1 MGLFNGFF
9 ERRRQR
15 ESAIQPGNN
24 LSSEPPP
31 PAGEVKP
38 VGQPVE
44 GVGQGP
50 GPLGMGQDMGV
61 ADVFG
66 VLGMIK
72 DAYQSG
78 NIQVSQGSSHV
89 VDLQGDTNTDELREQ
104 IMAAMQERGI
114 DPNATPDQAAQI
126 DASQYAGLQED
137 LLRVLG
143 EHGIGVDGPGAQ
155 SGMPDTDGDGPA
167 RR

>member
-1 MGLFNGFF
+1 M
-9 ERRRQR
+9 R
-15 ESAIQPGNN
+15 
-24 LSSEPPP
+24 
-31 PAGEVKP
+31 
-38 VGQPVE
+38 
-44 GVGQGP
+44 VGQGL

-78 NIQVSQGSSHV
+78 NIQVSQGSNQV
-89 VDLQGDTNTDELREQ
+89 IDLRGDTDVGDLREQ

-114 DPNATPDQAAQI
+114 DPNATPEQATQI

-143 EHGIGVDGPGAQ
+143 EHGIDVNGPGAQ
-155 SGMPDTDGDGPA
+155 TGTPDTDGDGQPG
-167 RR
+167 